1 MNSAK
6 QKLLTGFALC
16 AAAAGLFFGLRPKP
30 VPVETTTARYA
41 SMRTTVMEEGKTRIR
56 NRYVVSSAVGGLLRR
71 TTLRPGDK
79 VQMSVTKVAVIDPE
93 PSTLL
98 TPRDVGQSEARI
110 KAAEAALQ
118 QREAEQQR
126 AESAAELAKR
136 DQARAVAL
144 SASGSISEKEK
155 DSAELTAAIRMREL
169 RGAEFARN
177 VARFELDQARA
188 VLHQE
193 VKGSAAIELTAPVNG
208 VVLNVLEENARAV
221 LPGAPLLEIG
231 DPADIEAEI
240 ELLSADAV
248 SVREGAPVDLERW
261 GGPVPL
267 KGAVRRVEPA
277 AFTKTSALGVE
288 EQRVRVL
295 VDFTPADTNGSFIG
309 DRFRV
314 EGRIELW
321 QSPRVLTIPAG
332 ALFRKGSE
340 WAVFKNQ
347 NGMAR
352 TNKVQVGHHNGDVA
366 EILGGLQAGD
376 EVIIYPPDNVRE
388 NKRVLPRRM

>member
-1 MNSAK
+1 MNPAK
-6 QKLLTGFALC
+6 QKLLLGIALS

-41 SMRTTVMEEGKTRIR
+41 PMRTTVLEEGKTRIR

-79 VQMSVTKVAVIDPE
+79 VQAGVTKAAVIEPE

-136 DQARAVAL
+136 DHSRAIAL

-169 RGAEFARN
+169 RSAEFGRN

-188 VLHQE
+188 MLHQE
-193 VKGSAAIELTAPVNG
+193 VKGSAAIELTAPVSG
-208 VVLNVLEENARAV
+208 VILNVFEENARAV

-248 SVREGAPVDLERW
+248 TVREGAPVELERW
-261 GGPVPL
+261 GGPAAL
-267 KGAVRRVEPA
+267 KGTVRRVEPA

-295 VDFTPADTNGSFIG
+295 VDFTPPVGDGQFIG
-309 DRFRV
+309 DRFRL

-321 QSPRVLTIPAG
+321 QSPKVLTVPAG

-347 NGMAR
+347 NGTAR
-352 TNKVQVGHHNGDVA
+352 TVPVQIGHHNGEVA
-366 EILGGLQAGD
+366 EILSGLQEG
-376 EVIIYPPDNVRE
+376 EEIVIYPPDNVRE
-388 NKRVLPRRM
+388 NKRILPRQP